1 MHLSPSPKVRALLR
15 IASFAGTLCALILAA
30 RGLCLFHAGRL
41 IVHALV
47 AGTAFLMLA
56 YCWGMLLGKLW
67 AWSGRISG
75 CERKSV
81 PSSFVA
87 RRRLRTTPFV
97 RANRR
102 ACGYNA

>member
-1 MHLSPSPKVRALLR
+1 MQLSRSPKFRALLR
-15 IASFAGTLCALILAA
+15 IASFAGTLCALVLAMHVM
-30 RGLCLFHAGRL
+30 CLFHASRL
-41 IVHALV
+41 IVHALIE
-47 AGTAFLMLA
+47 GTAFLMLT
-56 YCWGMLLGKLW
+56 YVWGMLLGKLW

-87 RRRLRTTPFV
+87 RRRLRATPFV

-102 ACGYNA
+102 ACGHNA

>member
-1 MHLSPSPKVRALLR
+1 MQLSRSPKFHAFLR
-15 IASFAGTLCALILAA
+15 IASFAGTLCALVLAA
-30 RGLCLFHAGRL
+30 REMCLFHAGRL
-41 IVHALV
+41 IAHALIE
-47 AGTAFLMLA
+47 GTAFLMLA

-81 PSSFVA
+81 PSSSTA
-87 RRRLRTTPFV
+87 RRRLRTTPFI

-102 ACGYNA
+102 VCGHNA

>member
-1 MHLSPSPKVRALLR
+1 MQLSRSPKFRALLR
-15 IASFAGTLCALILAA
+15 LASFAGALCAFVLAA

-41 IVHALV
+41 IVHALI